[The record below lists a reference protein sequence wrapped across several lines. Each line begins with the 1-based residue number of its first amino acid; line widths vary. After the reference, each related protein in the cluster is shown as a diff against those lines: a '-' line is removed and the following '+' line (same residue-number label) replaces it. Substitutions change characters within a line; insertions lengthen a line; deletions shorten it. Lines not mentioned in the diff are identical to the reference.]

1 MKSAIKYGINYLP
14 VVCFL
19 VFLIANVVY
28 IHRWRDLWIILPLS
42 LTIEFVYN
50 KRWQGFK
57 WEAKHWYLCIVLLYF
72 SLFYLHLPF
81 EKLYYRSWVKILE
94 RNNAYLL
101 LLVFCGFLGFGKEHK
116 LSYYLNTLIVVA
128 VLSVLYIVCYKIGL
142 GNFIAAEDKTWAFA
156 NERIASVNHHMKYNM
171 YLNLALIGIWY
182 LLSRG
187 YQRMRWWLI
196 SYYVLCFVILFYTLS
211 ITEGRNGFLMC
222 LITLIFIVVIETWKR
237 NKWLS
242 VVCLVGVLIVAGL
255 LFAHNKR
262 LDNNHLKEEP
272 RLFLF
277 KVAKEMIKEKPL
289 LGWGANEGQYF
300 FTQHR
305 MAHPECEY
313 YNGHFLDSQVY
324 PYTDSHSQYLQT
336 LIVYGTVGLAVLLA
350 TFTMP
355 FFITCKKQLAFLI
368 IALVATQSVT
378 QMLMIDESIPIFIYG
393 IWFLLFFTDDILLPK
408 GDKATN

>member
-1 MKSAIKYGINYLP
+1 MKSVIKYGVNYLP

-19 VFLIANVVY
+19 IFLIANVVY

-42 LTIEFVYN
+42 LSIEFIYN
-50 KRWQGFK
+50 KRWQSFK

-142 GNFIAAEDKTWAFA
+142 GNFIAAEDKTWVFA

-182 LLSRG
+182 LVSRG

-196 SYYVLCFVILFYTLS
+196 SYYVLCFAILFYILS

-355 FFITCKKQLAFLI
+355 FFITRKKQLAFLI
-368 IALVATQSVT
+368 IALVATQSAT

-408 GDKATN
+408 GDKATS